1 MKEIEK
7 KTGNNV
13 KSFIPKKKNVKKTT
27 KNKQAKKQ
35 VVQLRE
41 LNTDD

>member
-7 KTGNNV
+7 KTVNNV
-13 KSFIPKKKNVKKTT
+13 KSFIPKKKCKKKPT

-35 VVQLRE
+35 VV
-41 LNTDD
+41 